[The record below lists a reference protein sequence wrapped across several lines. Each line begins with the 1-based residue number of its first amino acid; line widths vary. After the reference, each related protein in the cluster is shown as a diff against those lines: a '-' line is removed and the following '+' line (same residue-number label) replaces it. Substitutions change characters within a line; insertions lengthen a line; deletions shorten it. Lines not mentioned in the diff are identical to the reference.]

1 MSVLVDTPVWSLALR
16 RPAAR
21 LSPSGHGVVEELSRL
36 IHAGEARLIGALRQE
51 VLSGIRNEAQFE
63 KLRLRLRA
71 FPDEP
76 LGTADYEAAA
86 RAGRSCRARGLACS
100 GVDMLI
106 CAVARARGWAVF
118 TTDGDFQRYARVL
131 SLRLLA

>member
-16 RPAAR
+16 RSVAR
-21 LSPSGHGVVEELSRL
+21 LNPSERGVVEALARL
-36 IHAGEARLIGALRQE
+36 IQAGEARLIGALRQE
-51 VLSGIRNEAQFE
+51 VLSGIRNEAQLE

-76 LGTADYEAAA
+76 LTTADYEAAA
-86 RAGRSCRARGLACS
+86 RAGNSCRARGLACS

-106 CAVARARGWAVF
+106 CAVARARGWAIF
-118 TTDGDFQRYARVL
+118 TTDEDFQRYARVL
-131 SLRLLA
+131 PLRLLA